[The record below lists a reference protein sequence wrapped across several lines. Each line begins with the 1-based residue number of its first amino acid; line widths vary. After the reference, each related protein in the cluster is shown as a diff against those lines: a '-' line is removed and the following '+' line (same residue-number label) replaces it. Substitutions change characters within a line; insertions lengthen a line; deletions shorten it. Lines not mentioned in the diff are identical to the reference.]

1 MAFTISAAG
10 AGGNDASPVAT
21 IGLAVMRLV
30 YGVCF
35 SRKQGKQ
42 QARADLCRCVL
53 GLAERL
59 LPAFAE
65 RDQH

>member
-1 MAFTISAAG
+1 
-10 AGGNDASPVAT
+10 
-21 IGLAVMRLV
+21 MRLV
-30 YGVCF
+30 YGACF
-35 SRKQGKQ
+35 SCKHRDQ